1 MLLKKII
8 TLLLLLLL
16 CESAFAKCTL
26 HILNDGDNKDT
37 FSDKFTMYVED
48 TNFTPKHKKEYYFV
62 TYKITEV
69 SPYLGNIDDFMVRRA
84 NGQLAKEKNKFGFNT
99 KMTVQIV
106 RKETSGPINF
116 AKLPAGEHF
125 VRVEFTAQCK

>member
-1 MLLKKII
+1 MLKKII
-8 TLLLLLLL
+8 ALLLLLSS

-26 HILNDGDNKDT
+26 HILNGGDNKEN

-48 TNFTPKHKKEYYFV
+48 TNFTPQNNKEYYFV
-62 TYKITEV
+62 TYKIIEV

-84 NGQLAKEKNKFGFNT
+84 NGQLAKDKNKFGFN
-99 KMTVQIV
+99 KRMTVQIV
-106 RKETSGPINF
+106 RKETSKRINF